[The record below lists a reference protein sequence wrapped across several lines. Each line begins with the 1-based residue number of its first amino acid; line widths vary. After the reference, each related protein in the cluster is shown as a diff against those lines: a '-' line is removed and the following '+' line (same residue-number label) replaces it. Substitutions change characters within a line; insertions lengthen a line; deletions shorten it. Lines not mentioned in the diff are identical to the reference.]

1 MKRFY
6 IVLITLATVFFQPA
20 QAHAC
25 RFVADTRPLTE
36 RIGDYETV
44 FIGKVITAE
53 SEEGTGNEDALI
65 TVLATVKGEPRHGDE
80 VKVTSH
86 AGSCSVRF
94 SKGSIWL
101 IASSAEKPY
110 AVHMATATTLIVDDR
125 GIPANGWG
133 SVKKIL
139 SDEAITQLSQTETC
153 VQPSLALDDFFEG
166 LPKQCRDSA
175 DCNGFYINPF
185 PCSSA
190 IIARKDA
197 LTPQIESKLLALQKT
212 TREACLS
219 QLDHSKIPA
228 CSPEPYTATCLSGIC
243 VDQRY
248 VPQ

>member
-6 IVLITLATVFFQPA
+6 IVLLILATVFFPFLQA
-20 QAHAC
+20 QAC
-25 RFVADTRPLTE
+25 RYIPDNRPLTE

-44 FIGKVITAE
+44 FIGKVLSAD
-53 SEEGTGNEDALI
+53 SEEGTGNQDALVSVL
-65 TVLATVKGEPRHGDE
+65 TVVKGEPKHGEE

-133 SVKKIL
+133 AIKKIL
-139 SDEAITQLSQTETC
+139 SDESLTLLSQAETC
-153 VQPSLALDDFFEG
+153 VQPSLALDDFFED
-166 LPKQCRDSA
+166 LPKQCQDNS
-175 DCNGFYINPF
+175 DCDGFYINPF

-197 LTPQIESKLLALQKT
+197 LTPQIESKLLSLQKT
-212 TREACLS
+212 TRETCLS

-228 CSPEPYTATCLSGIC
+228 CSPEPYTAVCMDNIC
-243 VDQRY
+243 IDQGHN
-248 VPQ
+248 PQ